1 MGDDAEFTQAVSTIL
16 MYKQKDDEEVVESAN
31 SNAGSSN
38 DNSGGSLENL
48 FRSGQRNGMFGMN
61 NMGTNNMGMNNVGMN
76 NMGMNNMGVNNM
88 GMNNMGT
95 NNMGM
100 NNMGNNMM
108 GNNMMG
114 NNMNNMQ
121 NMMLMNQLNS
131 GSNDLGDVGEV
142 FSNQIRQQQ
151 MQQVQQYADQNQAA
165 MCTQVPAHDRNAAQ
179 REHTGSMMRDMAM
192 CQAKGGCFDAL
203 MWDYVDQENKK
214 IAEVKAK
221 QSNSRGSNLF
231 SSSGFSSNSP
241 FRRGKRS
248 V

>member
-16 MYKQKDDEEVVESAN
+16 MYKQKGDEEEVESSN

-61 NMGTNNMGMNNVGMN
+61 NMGMN
-76 NMGMNNMGVNNM
+76 NMGM
-88 GMNNMGT
+88 

-131 GSNDLGDVGEV
+131 QSNDLGDVGEV

-221 QSNSRGSNLF
+221 QSNSRGS
-231 SSSGFSSNSP
+231 
-241 FRRGKRS
+241 
-248 V
+248 

>member
-61 NMGTNNMGMNNVGMN
+61 NMGMNNMGMN
-76 NMGMNNMGVNNM
+76 NMGMNNMGTNNM
-88 GMNNMGT
+88 GMDNMGE

-121 NMMLMNQLNS
+121 NMMSMNQLNS

-151 MQQVQQYADQNQAA
+151 MQQVQQYADQSQAA

-221 QSNSRGSNLF
+221 QSNSRGS
-231 SSSGFSSNSP
+231 
-241 FRRGKRS
+241 
-248 V
+248 